1 MQTNDPLACQ
11 EVVEAANRR
20 SQALVAGD
28 AGAMAQILAP
38 EFVYINASGQV
49 FTRDAYLHAYVGSGW
64 IKWQTQNLD
73 EVQVLCYG
81 AVAVMICRVRDQT
94 IANDQ
99 WSDDYYRSQFVY
111 VKRDDR
117 WQCVAGQTTHIP
129 RA

>member
-11 EVVEAANRR
+11 EVVEAATLR

-28 AGAMAQILAP
+28 GGAMAQILAP
-38 EFVYINASGQV
+38 EFIYVNAAGQV
-49 FTRDAYLHAYVGSGW
+49 FTRGAYLQAYVGSEF

-73 EVQVLCYG
+73 ETQVLCYG
-81 AVAVMICRVRDQT
+81 DVAVLICRVRDQT

-99 WSDDYYRSQFVY
+99 WSDEYYRSVFVY
-111 VKRDDR
+111 VKRGNR
-117 WQCVAGQTTHIP
+117 WLCAAGQTTHIP